1 MKHINILRMSNFRM
15 GVRLIHERNF
25 EFILERHDEL
35 TQEDEDEE
43 AVKTRG
49 TS

>member
-1 MKHINILRMSNFRM
+1 MKHVNILRMSNFRM

-25 EFILERHDEL
+25 DFIEDRNDEL

-43 AVKTRG
+43 AVKTKG
-49 TS
+49 TA